1 MDCPECGG
9 ETYKGNT
16 YHAFDCPRGD
26 LQATADRRLELL
38 NTCKWFIDETVFK
51 NKESGKYPKW
61 YRELEKELSDA
72 G

>member
-1 MDCPECGG
+1 MDELSISYNILLA
-9 ETYKGNT
+9 EN
-16 YHAFDCPRGD
+16 HD

-61 YRELEKELSDA
+61 YRELEKELSD
-72 G
+72 GE